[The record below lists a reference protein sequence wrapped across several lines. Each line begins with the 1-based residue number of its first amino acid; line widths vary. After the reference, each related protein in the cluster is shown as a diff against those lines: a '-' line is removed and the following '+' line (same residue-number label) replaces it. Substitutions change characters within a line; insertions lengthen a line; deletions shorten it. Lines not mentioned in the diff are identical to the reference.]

1 MSRPYLVGITGGI
14 GAGKTIISKI
24 FKVFGTPVYDADTRA
39 KWLMENNK
47 ELVNHIKKIFGAE
60 AYEEDHLNR
69 VYLARKVFGDQE
81 QLKVLNGLV
90 HPADFSSWS
99 SSQNS
104 NYVIKEAALL
114 IESGSYKEL
123 DALIVVTAPE
133 ALRLSRVLARDTHR
147 TPEDVENIMAKQ
159 LPDAERIALAD
170 HVIHNDESA
179 LITPQVNQLHQSF
192 MIKK

>member
-1 MSRPYLVGITGGI
+1 M
-14 GAGKTIISKI
+14 
-24 FKVFGTPVYDADTRA
+24 
-39 KWLMENNK
+39 
-47 ELVNHIKKIFGAE
+47 
-60 AYEEDHLNR
+60 
-69 VYLARKVFGDQE
+69 FGDQE

-90 HPADFSSWS
+90 HPAVAADFSSWS